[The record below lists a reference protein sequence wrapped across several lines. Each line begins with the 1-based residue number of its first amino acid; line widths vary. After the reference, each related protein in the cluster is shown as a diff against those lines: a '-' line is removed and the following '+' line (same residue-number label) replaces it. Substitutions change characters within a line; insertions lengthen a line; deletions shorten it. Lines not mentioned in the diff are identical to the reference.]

1 MRRDGPRDKRRTRA
15 CHRQTGM
22 KIARYTEFARGLGF
36 KPRVAVTVIALSL
49 IGTVFEGVGLTML
62 LPVFQYIQSE
72 GDLAGLSAQSG
83 IWVHLIGA
91 YGFLGMPVNLATL
104 LGTSF
109 IAILSRQVFIY
120 MRLIYMARARLDL
133 TFIARN
139 LGFNL
144 YLRAGAA
151 YHEQARQGD
160 MVNDLTTELQR
171 AIGTLF
177 GTLMLVGYAMIGLV
191 YVVIVGLLSPL
202 LTMVTLVVGLLIALS
217 LGRVFRRSEQFSRQ
231 VVEANRHM
239 SSFFLER
246 LRAARLVRLSG
257 MESAEAK
264 AMNRLTGRQRET
276 LFNIAILLARLEVI
290 IEPLVV
296 GFGFAFLYLGVAVF
310 ELPFE
315 EIGLF
320 LVIVLRLL
328 PIMKEALRQRQSVL
342 GTLGSLEAV
351 YRRLESM
358 REARDVV
365 GGTRPFTR
373 LDSGIEIDSFR
384 FDYGRGSPL
393 PALDGLTLQIPAHKM
408 TALVGPSGAGKSTLV
423 DMLPRMRDP
432 DSGRILLDDI
442 PIESFDLTSL
452 RAGISYVPQEAQIFN
467 VSAVEHI
474 RYGKAEATLE
484 EIKKAARLAG
494 ADVFLNS
501 LPEGYDTLLGEN
513 GQRLSGG
520 QRQRLDLARGLVAR
534 APILI
539 LDEPTSNLDADS
551 ETAFREALSRI
562 RREIDVT
569 IVIIGH
575 RLSTVAN
582 ADQIVVLDEGRA
594 IESGTHAALL
604 ACGGWYA
611 RAWAQQQRFGPDSTP
626 IAGHVATAQHGMGP
640 ETVA

>member
-1 MRRDGPRDKRRTRA
+1 
-15 CHRQTGM
+15 M
-22 KIARYTEFARGLGF
+22 KIAQYAEYARGLGF

-49 IGTVFEGVGLTML
+49 FGTVFEGVGLTML
-62 LPVFQYIQSE
+62 LPVFQYIQSD
-72 GDLAGLSAQSG
+72 GDLAALSAQSG

-104 LGTSF
+104 LATSF

-120 MRLIYMARARLDL
+120 MRLVYMARARLDL
-133 TFIARN
+133 TFIVHN

-151 YHEQARQGD
+151 YHEQARHGD
-160 MVNDLTTELQR
+160 MVNDLTTELKR

-202 LTMVTLVVGLLIALS
+202 LTMVTLAVGLLIALS

-328 PIMKEALRQRQSVL
+328 PVMKEALRQRQSVL

-351 YRRLESM
+351 YRRLEAM

-384 FDYGRGSPL
+384 FDYGRGSLL

-432 DSGRILLDDI
+432 DSGRILLDGT

-452 RAGISYVPQEAQIFN
+452 RAGISFVPQEAQIFN
-467 VSAVEHI
+467 VSATEHI
-474 RYGKAEATLE
+474 RYGKTGATFE
-484 EIKKAARLAG
+484 EIEKAARLAG
-494 ADVFLNS
+494 ADDFLS
-501 LPEGYDTLLGEN
+501 ALPEGYDTPLGEN

-551 ETAFREALSRI
+551 ETAFRAALARI
-562 RREIDVT
+562 RREMDMT

-575 RLSTVAN
+575 RLSTVAD

-594 IESGTHAALL
+594 IESGSHAALV
-604 ACGGWYA
+604 ARGGWYA
-611 RAWAQQQRFGPDSTP
+611 RAWAQQQRSEPDTAP
-626 IAGHVATAQHGMGP
+626 AAGRAATA
-640 ETVA
+640 